1 MKVAIAAAA
10 GGLLLFCA
18 SAVALAGDTDVI
30 VGFKGGAD
38 AKVIEQHGG
47 KAGEVLAGIGAVA
60 GRVPASAI
68 SDLRADAS
76 VAYVEED
83 GVVEA
88 LGKGTGSA
96 APTPSQ
102 PAQSTPWGITRVGA
116 PVSGNTGSGIKVA
129 IIDTGIDLTHPDLA
143 ANIHTGVNFV
153 NSAKTPDDDN
163 GHGSHVSGIV
173 AAANNTIGVVG
184 VASNASLYPV
194 KVLDRRGSG
203 TWSAVAAGITWAA
216 DNGMQV
222 ANMSLGGGAST
233 TAENAC
239 SYAEGVGVLLVAAA
253 GNSGDGSTSTEE
265 LSYPAAYSTVVAVGA
280 TDGNDNLASF
290 SNTGSFVEVSGPGVN
305 VYSTYK
311 DAGYATL
318 SGTSMASPHAAGMAA
333 LLWWE
338 QQQTS
343 TPTVSSVRAALD
355 SRVRDLG
362 PTGRDAGYGYGVVYF
377 P

>member
-1 MKVAIAAAA
+1 MRISGAAA
-10 GGLLLFCA
+10 GGLFLLCA
-18 SAVALAGDTDVI
+18 SGAALAGDTDVI

-47 KAGEVLAGIGAVA
+47 KAGQVLAGLGAVA
-60 GRVPASAI
+60 GRIPASAI
-68 SDLRADAS
+68 ASLRADPS

-83 GVVEA
+83 GIVEA
-88 LGKGTGSA
+88 IGKGNSSGGPPS
-96 APTPSQ
+96 PSQ
-102 PAQSTPWGITRVGA
+102 PAQSVPWGITKVGA
-116 PVSGNTGSGIKVA
+116 PLAGNTGAGIKVA
-129 IIDTGIDLTHPDLA
+129 IIDTGIDLTHPDLT
-143 ANIHTGVNFV
+143 ANLNSGVNYV
-153 NSAKTPDDDN
+153 NTKSPDDDN

-184 VASNASLYPV
+184 VAPDAALYPV

-203 TWSAVAAGITWAA
+203 TWSAVASGITWAA

-233 TAENAC
+233 TVENAC
-239 SYAEGVGVLLVAAA
+239 SYAEAAGVLLVAAA
-253 GNSGDGSTSTEE
+253 GNSGDGNTSTEE

-280 TDGNDNLASF
+280 TDKNDALASF
-290 SNTGSFVEVSGPGVN
+290 SNTGSFVEVSGPGVS

-311 DAGYATL
+311 DGGYATL

-343 TPTVSSVRAALD
+343 TPTVSSVRSALD

-362 PTGRDAGYGYGVVYF
+362 PSGRDAGFGYGVVYF